1 MGKYSGKYSA
11 KKKKRST
18 PLIPILL
25 SVTVLLAG
33 LAATLLLSAGVGGSH
48 EALRTGTAPHPVLP
62 TEAPGK
68 EYTALAS
75 DVVPIVE
82 ETLPPILPELA
93 ENAAQNPDLVGWIKI
108 DGTKINYPLMYTPE
122 DPEKYLHKD
131 FNGHFSVGGL
141 PFLDEKCTLEPASD
155 NLLIYGHN
163 MQNGTMFQNLLLY
176 EQKGFWQ
183 EHPIIRVS
191 TLYQEKSYEILAA
204 LYDRVYFKSEVHFK
218 FYQFINAAD
227 EHEFDEAISYFR
239 EHALYDTGVTAQ
251 YGDKLVTLVTCAYHV
266 DNGRFLV
273 VAREITNQR
282 SEI

>member
-1 MGKYSGKYSA
+1 MEKYSGKYSE
-11 KKKKRST
+11 KKEKHRT

-25 SVTVLLAG
+25 AVTVLLAG
-33 LAATLLLSAGVGGSH
+33 LAAMLLLSADVGESH
-48 EALRTGTAPHPVLP
+48 EALRTETAPQNVLA
-62 TEAPGK
+62 TEVPKK
-68 EYTALAS
+68 EYTALTS
-75 DVVPIVE
+75 DIVPAVE

-93 ENAAQNPDLVGWIKI
+93 EKAAQNPDLVGWIKI

-141 PFLDEKCTLEPASD
+141 PFLDEECTLEPASD

-176 EQKGFWQ
+176 EQKSFWQ

-204 LYDRVYFKSEVHFK
+204 LYDRVYFKSEEHFK
-218 FYQFINAAD
+218 FYQFINATD
-227 EHEFDEAISYFR
+227 EREFDEAISYFR
-239 EHALYDTGVTAQ
+239 EHALYDTDVSVQ

-266 DNGRFLV
+266 ENGRFLV
-273 VAREITNQR
+273 VAREIVDQ
-282 SEI
+282 I